1 VTTPPG
7 WCVASRSGG
16 PDVGD
21 DGAGDKRRRALDDLV
36 DRRAERV
43 RPPLRGPGRV
53 VLGPINLCKECV
65 VIHHLLFFWF
75 RKDASQAD
83 VEEVLAGMR
92 SFATIPAVK
101 SLSISENRDFPE
113 TSAPFTHAAVLTFD
127 DVVGRNTYLADDLHQ
142 AVRRKAM
149 SVLGELRTISVDT
162 GRAAESVA
170 RDESRAPDGFSS

>member
-1 VTTPPG
+1 M
-7 WCVASRSGG
+7 
-16 PDVGD
+16 
-21 DGAGDKRRRALDDLV
+21 
-36 DRRAERV
+36 
-43 RPPLRGPGRV
+43 
-53 VLGPINLCKECV
+53 
-65 VIHHLLFFWF
+65 IHHLLFFWF